1 MLAHHTTRII
11 YPLTVDA
18 DDIFTVQP
26 AGNYVH
32 GLYLAQCALCLAGT
46 CTQRVTRDLDGALI
60 VHARTMPN

>member
-32 GLYLAQCALCLAGT
+32 GLREESCPLCLLGI
-46 CTQRVTRDLDGALI
+46 CTQRVTRDLDGTLI

>member
-32 GLYLAQCALCLAGT
+32 GLHEESCPLCLLGI
-46 CTQRVTRDLDGALI
+46 CTQRVTRDLDGTLI

>member
-11 YPLTVDA
+11 YPLTVDV
-18 DDIFTVQP
+18 DDIFHMQP

-32 GLYLAQCALCLAGT
+32 GLREESCPLCALGI
-46 CTQRVTRDLDGALI
+46 CTQCVSRDLDGTLI